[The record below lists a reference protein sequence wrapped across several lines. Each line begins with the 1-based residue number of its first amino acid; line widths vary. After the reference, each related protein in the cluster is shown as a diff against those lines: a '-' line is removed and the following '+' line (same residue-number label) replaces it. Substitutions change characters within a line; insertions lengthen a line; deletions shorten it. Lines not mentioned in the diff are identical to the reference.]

1 MANEYVKDSH
11 ALLGEPGAA
20 QRAGPTAKV
29 KKVARAAFRASIG
42 HGAAAGGTQTGTG
55 GASGDPTIS
64 YRHGATWSNAL
75 GKTGKFGTPK
85 HVGKRPLT
93 YKYDL
98 SAYLL
103 EY

>member
-1 MANEYVKDSH
+1 MNPRDSH
-11 ALLGEPGAA
+11 ALLSEPGAA

-64 YRHGATWSNAL
+64 YRHGSTWSNAL

-98 SAYLL
+98 SSYLL

>member
-1 MANEYVKDSH
+1 MNPRDSH
-11 ALLGEPGAA
+11 ALLSEPGAS
-20 QRAGPTAKV
+20 QKAGPTAKV

-64 YRHGATWSNAL
+64 YRKGSTWASPL
-75 GKTGKFGTPK
+75 GKTGKFGT
-85 HVGKRPLT
+85 HDQVGKQPLN
-93 YKYDL
+93 YSYDL
-98 SAYLL
+98 SAYYL